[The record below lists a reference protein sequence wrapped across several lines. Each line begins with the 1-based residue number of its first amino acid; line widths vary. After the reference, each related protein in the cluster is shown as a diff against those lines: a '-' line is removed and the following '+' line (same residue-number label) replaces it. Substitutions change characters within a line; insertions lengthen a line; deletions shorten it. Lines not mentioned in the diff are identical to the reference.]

1 MSDFKEED
9 SNMNLINKV
18 TEESYAQWIEKF
30 VIDVLNKCNVE
41 CNEVIIEDIEFSKR
55 VFLVVD
61 GEEYDIRTWNF
72 HPVSEDK
79 NGKTCAEIVD
89 YTLFKMVMDNNGN
102 GHGEE
107 VGEGRLNIEWK
118 NEI

>member
-1 MSDFKEED
+1 
-9 SNMNLINKV
+9 MNLINKV

-72 HPVSEDK
+72 RPTKNDK
-79 NGKTCAEIVD
+79 NGQTCAEMVE
-89 YTLFKMVMDNNGN
+89 YTLFKMVDDEHGS
-102 GHGEE
+102 HGEE
-107 VGEGRLNIEWK
+107 VDEGRLRIEWK
-118 NEI
+118 NN

>member
-1 MSDFKEED
+1 
-9 SNMNLINKV
+9 MNLINKV
-18 TEESYAQWIEKF
+18 TEESYVQWIERF
-30 VIDVLNKCNVE
+30 VVNVINKAKLN
-41 CNEVIIEDIEFSKR
+41 CNEVVIDDIEFSKR
-55 VFLVVD
+55 IFLTID
-61 GEEYDIRTWNF
+61 AEEYDIRTWNF
-72 HPVSEDK
+72 HPVGEDK

>member
-1 MSDFKEED
+1 
-9 SNMNLINKV
+9 MNLINKV
-18 TEESYAQWIEKF
+18 TEESYVQWIERF
-30 VIDVLNKCNVE
+30 VVNVINKAKLN
-41 CNEVIIEDIEFSKR
+41 CNEVVIDDIEFSKR
-55 VFLVVD
+55 IFLTID
-61 GEEYDIRTWNF
+61 AKEYDIRTWNF
-72 HPVSEDK
+72 NSVSEDK

>member
-1 MSDFKEED
+1 
-9 SNMNLINKV
+9 MNLINKV
-18 TEESYAQWIEKF
+18 TEESYVQWIERFVVNVINKAKLNCKEV
-30 VIDVLNKCNVE
+30 VID
-41 CNEVIIEDIEFSKR
+41 DIEFSKR
-55 VFLVVD
+55 IFLTID
-61 GEEYDIRTWNF
+61 AEEYDIRTWNF
-72 HPVSEDK
+72 HPVDKDK